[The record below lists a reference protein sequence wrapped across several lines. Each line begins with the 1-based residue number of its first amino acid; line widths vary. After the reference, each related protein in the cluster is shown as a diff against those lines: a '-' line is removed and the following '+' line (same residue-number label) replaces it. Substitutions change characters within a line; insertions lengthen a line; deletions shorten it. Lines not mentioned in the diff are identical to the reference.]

1 MGSHRADVSAALK
14 KGAASPQDAEVRPL
28 RVVVLLGLGVTAA
41 VLIGTMLWPFLPALV
56 TSGVLGVVAHPAHMW
71 IRARIPQADVAAIL
85 STLAVVVVILLP
97 IFGLSLIALQ
107 DISDAFVWLEEQ
119 VLTGF
124 PSVDLV
130 LVRADHLLASLGL
143 SGFDIAASIRER
155 LGGVPDLVIG
165 RSFRVV
171 SGLGGLVL
179 QAGVCLFTLFYLFRD
194 VDRVVHAARRLVPLA
209 SGPTEL
215 LAVRAKEVV
224 FAAVFGHV
232 FVAAVQGILGGLA
245 FWALGVPAPV
255 AWGAVMACLAMIP
268 LIGPAFVYI
277 PASLILIATAQELK
291 GVLLLSFGFLIISTV
306 DNVIRAVLVSDRA
319 RVHPLVVFFG
329 VLGGVFTFG
338 AVGILVGPVLIV
350 VAGVLMEMTRLSLF
364 PDEPG
369 QVVVATSTEP

>member
-14 KGAASPQDAEVRPL
+14 KGAATPGDAEVRPL
-28 RVVVLLGLGVTAA
+28 RVFVLLGLGVTAA
-41 VLIGTMLWPFLPALV
+41 ILIGTMLWPFLPALV
-56 TSGVLGVVAHPAHMW
+56 TSGVLGVVALPSHRW
-71 IRARIPQADVAAIL
+71 IRARVRQDEAAAIL

-97 IFGLSLIALQ
+97 IFGLSLMALR
-107 DISDAFVWLEEQ
+107 DLSDAVSWLEEQ
-119 VLTGF
+119 ISTGF
-124 PSVDLV
+124 PLVDQVVVRVEGV
-130 LVRADHLLASLGL
+130 LENLGL
-143 SGFDIAASIRER
+143 GGLDVAESIRTR
-155 LGGVPDLVIG
+155 LGGVPDLVVG

-171 SGLGGLVL
+171 SGLGGLAL

-194 VDRVVHAARRLVPLA
+194 VDRVVGAARRLVPLA

-215 LAVRAKEVV
+215 LAVRAKEVI

-277 PASLILIATAQELK
+277 PASFVLIATGEELK
-291 GVLLLSFGFLIISTV
+291 GVLLLALGFLVISTV

-319 RVHPLVVFFG
+319 HVHPLVVFFG
-329 VLGGVFTFG
+329 VLGGVFAFG

-350 VAGVLMEMTRLSLF
+350 VAGALMEMTRLALF
-364 PDEPG
+364 PDDPG
-369 QVVVATSTEP
+369 QGGAVVSQEI